1 MGQTLYAIIA
11 MMVVSLFAM
20 QQQRNALRAQ
30 LDMIDNEISMMA
42 SGVAVERLEEIGAQA
57 FDQNTR
63 GGETAD
69 SPNDL
74 TPPSEFGAG
83 FDQTGDDLDD
93 FHGSLTTF
101 GRPIGEDSLWF
112 DVVATV
118 DYVQENNHDQPSG
131 NATKFKRVTVTVVVD
146 EDAPENAGI
155 LAMYDAEGL
164 AERSVVLSQLYSC
177 KSACQW

>member
-11 MMVVSLFAM
+11 MMIVSLFAM
-20 QQQRNALRAQ
+20 QQQRSALRAQ
-30 LDMIDNEISMMA
+30 LDMIDNEIAMIS
-42 SGVAVERLEEIGAQA
+42 SGVAVERLEEIGALA

-74 TPPSEFGAG
+74 TPPAEFGAG
-83 FDQTGDDLDD
+83 YDQTGDDLDD
-93 FHGSLTTF
+93 FHATLATL
-101 GRPIGEDSLWF
+101 GRPLGEDSLWF

-118 DYVQENNHDQPSG
+118 DYVQESNHDQVAPS
-131 NATKFKRVTVTVVVD
+131 ATKFKRVTVTVRVD
-146 EDAPENAGI
+146 EDAPANAGI
-155 LAMYDAEGL
+155 LQMYDAEGL
-164 AERSVVLSQLYSC
+164 AERAVTLSQLYSC